1 MHCAAPAT
9 ENVPEGQERGDDMW
23 EWGQKSPKGH
33 SSQNDRSWHVGA
45 NEPALHAVH
54 ELFLREK
61 KQPAQHPQS
70 PQSQKTEGEDVCGG
84 GGRKEVGG
92 DTVVTGGKVV
102 VESEVAGEEVVVE
115 SEVAGEEVVVESEVA
130 GEEVVVESEVTG
142 EEVVVESE
150 VTGEEVVGGRGGV
163 VVGGCAA
170 DEEAGMEEVGTYAVV
185 G

>member
-1 MHCAAPAT
+1 VHCAAPAT
-9 ENVPEGQERGDDMW
+9 ENVPGGQEMGEDMW
-23 EWGQKSPKGH
+23 EWGQKSPNGH

-45 NEPALHAVH
+45 KEPALQAVH

-70 PQSQKTEGEDVCGG
+70 PQSQRTEGEDVCGG
-84 GGRKEVGG
+84 GGKKEVGG

-115 SEVAGEEVVVESEVA
+115 SEV
-130 GEEVVVESEVTG
+130 TG
-142 EEVVVESE
+142 ED
-150 VTGEEVVGGRGGV
+150 VVGGRGAA